1 MLCCAGQQE
10 SAVVLQM
17 LVQTMQPM
25 LASLQA
31 WLHAGLLDATAQDF
45 FVAEGDY
52 SKQLEA

>member
-17 LVQTMQPM
+17 LIQTMQPM

-31 WLHAGLLDATAQDF
+31 WLHAGLLDVTAQDF
-45 FVAEGDY
+45 FVAEGQPD
-52 SKQLEA
+52 KQIQP